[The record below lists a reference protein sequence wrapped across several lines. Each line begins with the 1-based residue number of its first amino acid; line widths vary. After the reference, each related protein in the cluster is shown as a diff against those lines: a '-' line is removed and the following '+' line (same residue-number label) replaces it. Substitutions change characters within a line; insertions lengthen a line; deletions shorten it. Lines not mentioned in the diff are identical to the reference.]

1 MEIGVEAFDLFASS
15 MDEACQRGHLPNPSH
30 RILLQE
36 ETNSANTESYLLAI
50 RSRLIDL
57 GYLGESTENRSKRSL
72 DDRLKA
78 AIKNFQKE
86 ARLTE
91 DAWVGPV
98 TWNTLQQLVSFE
110 DEQDPAFWRDE
121 LLRDPPPPAVL
132 RAVYLRLYAFGFFE
146 WRKKLNLR
154 TDISLESNTDF
165 STALKKFL
173 KTARAIGIL
182 KKEGDPIIN
191 LEILRTLFQQNEIIH
206 ALGRSP
212 DFVSDKKNKKFVE
225 AVARIEFWMLGFDVN
240 IGSSRVIFRR
250 RVGQKFKERTT
261 RLSLAMMDF
270 WQQQPAE
277 SRPKLK
283 WNRENV
289 TPEFFQQ
296 LVLLED
302 EDEEDQ
308 DADNFVEENLVN
320 RISSFSIK
328 EQDLLKRRLNDIA
341 GSIWDGVKR
350 VFRWIKRF
358 VKKIVSTAL
367 NLVKNIAR
375 FIAKHS
381 RYVFGTVRN
390 VIEILH
396 RGTVYLRNKLLPGS
410 DALNAAIY
418 HDRDFD
424 AAIFFNLAADSQ
436 AVKRLLTDNRRES
449 ICFGAACR
457 ILGHLI
463 GILRQ
468 VARAFAAGIGWWFLA
483 LLALARLAL
492 RIKEIVREVA
502 IVKSFDAASV
512 STPFANRVN

>member
-1 MEIGVEAFDLFASS
+1 MEIGVDAFDFLASS
-15 MDEACQRGHLPNPSH
+15 MDEACERGHLPNPSQK
-30 RILLQE
+30 ILSAE
-36 ETNSANTESYLLAI
+36 ETNSANTESYILAI

-72 DDRLKA
+72 DDRLKI
-78 AIKNFQKE
+78 AIKNFQRE
-86 ARLTE
+86 ARLIE
-91 DAWVGPV
+91 DAWVGPL
-98 TWNTLQQLVSFE
+98 TWKTLQQLVSFE

-121 LLRDPPPPAVL
+121 LLRDSPQPAVL
-132 RAVYLRLYAFGFFE
+132 RAVYLRLYALGFFE

-154 TDISLESNTDF
+154 TDISLESNIDF
-165 STALKKFL
+165 KTALKEFL

-182 KKEGDPIIN
+182 EREADPKID
-191 LEILRTLFQQNEIIH
+191 LEILRALFQQNEIIH
-206 ALGRSP
+206 ALDRSP
-212 DFVSDKKNKKFVE
+212 NFVTDKKNKKFVA
-225 AVARIEFWMLGFDVN
+225 AVARIELWMLGFDVN

-250 RVGQKFKERTT
+250 RTGHRFKERVT
-261 RLSLAMMDF
+261 RLSLAMINF

-289 TPEFFQQ
+289 TAEFFKQ
-296 LVLLED
+296 LVALE
-302 EDEEDQ
+302 EED
-308 DADNFVEENLVN
+308 DPDSDNFVEENLVS
-320 RISSFSIK
+320 RISSFSK
-328 EQDLLKRRLNDIA
+328 NEQVLLKSRLNNIA

-358 VKKIVSTAL
+358 IKKIVSSAL

-381 RYVFGTVRN
+381 RYIFGTVRN

-396 RGTVYLRNKLLPGS
+396 RGTVYLRHKLLPGS

-418 HDRDFD
+418 HDKDFD
-424 AAIFFNLAADSQ
+424 AAIFFNIEADSD
-436 AVKRLLTDNRRES
+436 AVKRLFISNHRES

-483 LLALARLAL
+483 LLALARLAV
-492 RIKEIVREVA
+492 RIKEIVKEVE
-502 IVKSFDAASV
+502 IVKSFDAVSV
-512 STPFANRVN
+512 STPFANRVE